1 MLNRKGIILA
11 GGNGSRL
18 FPLTQSISKHLL
30 PVYNK
35 PMIYYPLS
43 VLMLADIKEILII
56 SQKTFIPF
64 YKKLFGDGS
73 NLGISISYKI
83 QKNPSGIPEAFI
95 LGESFIKKDPVALIL
110 GDNIFYG
117 SQLSGQLKDAK
128 NENSNIIFSSKV
140 NNPSEF
146 GIIKYDKNKLP
157 KKIIEKPKR
166 FIGNRAATGLYFYN
180 NDVIEIAKNLKPSSR
195 GELEISDINNYYLAR
210 NSLKIIDL
218 YRGTLWLDTGSF
230 ENLFQCSSLIHSI
243 EKNTDVM
250 IGCLEEIA
258 HLKKWISKKKI
269 KEIISLNSDNEYY
282 QYLKKLIL

>member
-56 SQKTFIPF
+56 SQKNFIPF

-73 NLGISISYKI
+73 NLGISIRYKI
-83 QKNPSGIPEAFI
+83 QNNPSGIPEAFI

-117 SQLSGQLKDAK
+117 SQLSGQLKEAK
-128 NENSNIIFSSKV
+128 NKNSNTIFSSKV

-157 KKIIEKPKR
+157 QKIIEKPKHH
-166 FIGNRAATGLYFYN
+166 IGNQAATGLYFYN
-180 NDVIEIAKNLKPSSR
+180 NDVIEIAKNLKPSPR
-195 GELEISDINNYYLAR
+195 GELEISDINNYYLDR

-218 YRGTLWLDTGSF
+218 NRGTLWLDTGSF
-230 ENLFQCSSLIHSI
+230 ENQRS
-243 EKNTDVM
+243 
-250 IGCLEEIA
+250 
-258 HLKKWISKKKI
+258 
-269 KEIISLNSDNEYY
+269 
-282 QYLKKLIL
+282 